1 MILALDTEISKE
13 IPEPILVFGKNIGGS
28 SPLFFHGTTED
39 VYKNIVEEGFTAEP
53 LRPTFS
59 ASPNYSLAYCRKS
72 ESYIRGLIAK
82 GKNEELEKEVACLI
96 DNGAISRE
104 DLNDTHY
111 QWWISKADNFY
122 KNTID
127 ITQKGILLAFA
138 INHNIMEE
146 PKESVLKI
154 ENIKDK
160 KIIAGA
166 PSYWRTRQFALKRT
180 NKKIINLINN
190 PQLIIHLNKSFV
202 DSIRELDS
210 KVKKGKLKQTDWESY
225 TKEFNSCLKYD
236 TKNFTV
242 SREQLAETLVDQII
256 ESSFI
261 KQLRDVFIAKL
272 KSLGLKVYW
281 AGNKNFIEDPRW
293 DLTKE
298 DSGNYI
304 SCLRNNLYY
313 KNQWSEYV
321 TESIEQIKLL
331 DNL

>member
-1 MILALDTEISKE
+1 MIPALDSEISKE

-28 SPLFFHGTTED
+28 NPLLFHGTTED
-39 VYKNIVEEGFTAEP
+39 AYKNIVEEGFKVEP
-53 LRPTFS
+53 SRPTFS

-82 GKNEELEKEVACLI
+82 GRNEELEKEVAYLI

-104 DLNDTHY
+104 DLKDTHY
-111 QWWISKADNFY
+111 QWWISKADDFY

-127 ITQKGILLAFA
+127 ITQKGILLGFG
-138 INHNIMEE
+138 INHSILEE

-154 ENIKDK
+154 EKIKDK
-160 KIIAGA
+160 KIISGA

-180 NKKIINLINN
+180 NKKNINLINN
-190 PQLIIHLNKSFV
+190 SQLTIRLNKSFV

-225 TKEFNSCLKYD
+225 TKEFISCLKYD
-236 TKNFTV
+236 TKNSTV
-242 SREQLAETLVDQII
+242 SRKQIAETLVDQII

-261 KQLRDVFIAKL
+261 RQLRDVYIAKL

-281 AGNKNFIEDPRW
+281 TRNKNFIEDPRW

-298 DSGNYI
+298 DSDNYI
-304 SCLRNNLYY
+304 SCLRENIYY
-313 KNQWSEYV
+313 KNQWSKYV
-321 TESIEQIKLL
+321 TESIEKIESL

>member
-1 MILALDTEISKE
+1 MIPALDTEISKV
-13 IPEPILVFGKNIGGS
+13 IPEPILVLGKNLGES

-39 VYKNIVEEGFTAEP
+39 AYKNIVEKGFKVEP
-53 LRPTFS
+53 SRPTFS

-82 GKNEELEKEVACLI
+82 GNNEELEKEVAYLI

-111 QWWISKADNFY
+111 QWWISKADDFY

-154 ENIKDK
+154 EKIKDK
-160 KIIAGA
+160 KIIVGA
-166 PSYWRTRQFALKRT
+166 PSYWRTRQFALKKT

-190 PQLIIHLNKSFV
+190 PQLIIYLNKSFV
-202 DSIRELDS
+202 DSIRVLDS

-225 TKEFNSCLKYD
+225 TKEFVSSLKYD
-236 TKNFTV
+236 TISFTV

-261 KQLRDVFIAKL
+261 RQLRDVYIAKL

-281 AGNKNFIEDPRW
+281 AKNKNFIEDPRW

-298 DSGNYI
+298 DSANYI
-304 SCLRNNLYY
+304 SCLRNNFYY
-313 KNQWSEYV
+313 KNQWLEYV